1 MVIGL
6 SRTGNVVR
14 TTRETKVEANVEIDG
29 TGKAMI
35 KTTILFLDHLLVTL
49 AAHSLLNIQLVAS
62 GDLAHHVVEDVA
74 ITLGEAM
81 SKALDDRDGVTRF
94 GWALVPMDDA
104 LALASIDLARRPFTS
119 IDLKVANSNIEGL
132 KSEDIYHFV
141 NSLATSLEATLHL
154 RVQYG
159 RNDHHKVEA
168 AFKAL
173 AISLRQACSIDARRR
188 GVPSSKGTI

>member
-1 MVIGL
+1 VIGL

-14 TTRETKVEANVEIDG
+14 TTRETKVEARVEIDG
-29 TGKAMI
+29 TGNAMA
-35 KTTILFLDHLLVTL
+35 KTTIPFLDHLLVTL
-49 AAHSLLNIQLVAS
+49 AAHSFVNIEVVAS

-81 SKALDDRDGVTRF
+81 SKALGNREGVTRF

-104 LALASIDLARRPFTS
+104 LALASVDLARRPFTS
-119 IDLKVANSNIEGL
+119 IDLKIANSDIEGL
-132 KSEDIYHFV
+132 KNEDIYHFV
-141 NSLATSLEATLHL
+141 NSFATSLEASLHL

-159 RNDHHKVEA
+159 GNDHHKIEA

-173 AISLRQACSIDARRR
+173 ALSLRQACTIDTRRR
-188 GVPSSKGTI
+188 GPPSSKGAI

>member
-1 MVIGL
+1 L

-14 TTRETKVEANVEIDG
+14 STKETMVEARVEIDG

-35 KTTILFLDHLLVTL
+35 KTTILFLDHLLAAL
-49 AAHSLLNIQLVAS
+49 AAHSLVDIELVAS
-62 GDLAHHVVEDVA
+62 GDLSHHVVEDVA

-94 GWALVPMDDA
+94 GWAVVPMDDA
-104 LALASIDLARRPFTS
+104 LALASVDLARRPFTS
-119 IDLKVANSNIEGL
+119 IDLKVANSGVEGL

-141 NSLATSLEATLHL
+141 NSLAFSLEASVHL

-173 AISLRQACSIDARRR
+173 ALSLRQACSIDTRRR
-188 GVPSSKGTI
+188 GPPSSKGAI